1 MSTEPAIRE
10 RAFFLY
16 AISGSGSSKNSV
28 AKQIRS
34 EYGTKTTAKTID
46 EWSKEKDND
55 GLTWEDKRKRLVV
68 KVEKRIEV
76 VAEDRLAEIKS
87 RTKNIVDTLYKL
99 LTDKKAP
106 GLTSFEN
113 AVYAFKNLSEYEL
126 KLNRMDGDRLHP
138 LTIVN
143 AIFEVL
149 QECEPVAKV
158 IQENWE
164 RSLALRIHEKIDSL
178 KGQ

>member
-1 MSTEPAIRE
+1 MTTIPAIRE

-16 AISGSGSSKNSV
+16 AISGSGSSLNAV
-28 AKQIRS
+28 AKQLRA
-34 EYGTKTTAKTID
+34 EFGTKTTAKTVQ
-46 EWSKEKDND
+46 EWAEEKDKD
-55 GLTWEDKRKRLVV
+55 GLTWKDKRNRLVV
-68 KVEKRIEV
+68 RTEKRVEIL
-76 VAEDRLAEIKS
+76 AENRLLEIKS
-87 RTKNIVDTLYKL
+87 RTKNIVDTLYKM

-126 KLNRMDGDRLHP
+126 KLERMEGDRLHP

-158 IQENWE
+158 IQEHWE